1 MSSFTPN
8 YNLEKPDAG
17 DAFSLFRALFNS
29 NMDIIDQNLGGG
41 GGGSS
46 TLAGL
51 TDVMLTT
58 PVTNDALVYD
68 GAEWTNTPLAD
79 VALSG
84 DYNDLTNKPT
94 IPTTLG
100 ALNDVTIAGQTT
112 GEVLQYDG
120 SKWVNGSLAI
130 PSNLGDLSNVNI
142 TTPIDG
148 EVLKYDSNSGE
159 WINTSDNV
167 GDTVTWNEIQ
177 NTGVKI
183 AEISINGTSY
193 DVYAPTGGGD
203 SVSWT
208 QIQASGTKIAEID
221 INGTVQNVYA
231 PTGGSNPE
239 LDNLLAGLA
248 VGRYE
253 FDSYIVDDRDYNLV
267 DDSGKFVIGHQTVIF
282 ERE

>member
-17 DAFSLFRALFNS
+17 DTFSLFRALFNS

-51 TDVMLTT
+51 TDVTLTT
-58 PVTNDALVYD
+58 PVVNDALIYD
-68 GAEWTNTPLAD
+68 GAEWTNTPLAS
-79 VALSG
+79 VAFSG
-84 DYNDLTNKPT
+84 DYNDLSNAPS

-120 SKWVNGSLAI
+120 SKWTNGSLAI

-148 EVLKYDSNSGE
+148 EVLKYDSNSGK
-159 WINTSDNV
+159 WINASDNV